1 MLVDVGLDAL
11 SIFAVPLGS
20 IDSIITRDIIDGIYF
35 YFLHLCG

>member
-35 YFLHLCG
+35 YFLHLRG